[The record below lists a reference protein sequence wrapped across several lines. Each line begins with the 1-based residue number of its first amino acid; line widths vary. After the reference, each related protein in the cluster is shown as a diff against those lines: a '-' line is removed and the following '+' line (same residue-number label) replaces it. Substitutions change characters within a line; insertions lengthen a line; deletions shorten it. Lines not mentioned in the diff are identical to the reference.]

1 MPCGLSSLVRG
12 WYLCIRCVK
21 FAAKM
26 AEAVCLQCWECSHV
40 YLSVDRRVG
49 ETAAPEGWCTPI
61 VCALSRFHEVCGGTS
76 DVYEWSRMRES
87 LSGSLSV
94 SSM

>member
-1 MPCGLSSLVRG
+1 M
-12 WYLCIRCVK
+12 RCVRYASK
-21 FAAKM
+21 LAND
-26 AEAVCLQCWECSHV
+26 VCLQCWEYSHM

-49 ETAAPEGWCTPI
+49 ENAFPEGWCTPI
-61 VCALSRFHEVCGGTS
+61 MCAFSRFQEVCDGTS
-76 DVYEWSRMRES
+76 DVYGWSRMRES